1 MDISKKQI
9 LLGFLIGITS
19 TFIISFLTFI
29 NTNPG
34 LSISEYFNIFIYG
47 KLISPILSIALMGNL
62 GLFFL
67 FLKLNK
73 DFISRGI
80 LIATVF
86 VGIIIFCIKIF
97 I

>member
-1 MDISKKQI
+1 MDFRKKQI
-9 LLGFLIGITS
+9 FYGFIIGLTS

-34 LSISEYFNIFIYG
+34 LTTSDYFNIFVYG
-47 KLISPILSIALMGNL
+47 KLISPILSIALVGNL

-67 FLKLNK
+67 FLKFNK

-80 LIATVF
+80 LISTVF
-86 VGIIIFCIKIF
+86 VGVIIFLIKIF